1 MIVFGPVRS
10 RRLGRSLG
18 VNNIPPKMCSYWC
31 AYCQLGRTV
40 KMRIDGQAPRGSP
53 FEKTVLRSSLPG
65 QLYSWSPWCTPRL
78 ITAHAGVTS
87 QGTRGPPPGDQVE
100 CDRVLSR
107 ARPVRHH
114 GHSAL
119 IIFTD
124 GKEAGRAVGTF
135 PKHVPK
141 GKLEAVL
148 WPQSKEG
155 T

>member
-1 MIVFGPVRS
+1 VTKLNVIECS
-10 RRLGRSLG
+10 R
-18 VNNIPPKMCSYWC
+18 
-31 AYCQLGRTV
+31 A
-40 KMRIDGQAPRGSP
+40 
-53 FEKTVLRSSLPG
+53 PG
-65 QLYSWSPWCTPRL
+65 QYGILAIPT
-78 ITAHAGVTS
+78 
-87 QGTRGPPPGDQVE
+87 
-100 CDRVLSR
+100 
-107 ARPVRHH
+107 
-114 GHSAL
+114 L